1 MRSQHKKEKKR
12 AIIEA
17 AARVFARQGYSGTVI
32 ADIARE
38 ARIGKGTIYEYFD
51 SKEDLFFAVFEWF
64 CQSHVAQAQVQ
75 VSDLAGGASER
86 LKALVISIVETFAA
100 HLDLYALTMEF
111 WAASATIRM
120 RNRLKADFK
129 EVYRDFRTLISA
141 LIQEGVASGEF
152 KGTIDPEPIA
162 ASLVGALDGLFLQ
175 VWFDETFDAIGAAR
189 KLMECMME
197 GMAQARGP
205 SEGKRDQ

>member
-1 MRSQHKKEKKR
+1 MKSRYREEKTR

-38 ARIGKGTIYEYFD
+38 ADIGKGTVYEYFD

-64 CQSHVAQAQVQ
+64 CKSHAAQAQVQ

-86 LKALVISIVETFAA
+86 LMALVNSIVETFAA

-111 WAASATIRM
+111 WAASATIKM
-120 RNRLKADFK
+120 RNRLKAEFK

-141 LIQEGVASGEF
+141 LIREGVASGEF
-152 KGTIDPEPIA
+152 KGTIDPESIA

-175 VWFDETFDAIGAAR
+175 VWFDETFDAIGVAR
-189 KLMECMME
+189 GLMECMME
-197 GMAQARGP
+197 GMAQERG
-205 SEGKRDQ
+205 SREGERDQ